1 MDGLH
6 LSSMSRAVR
15 IAIAV
20 AICVVGMTAAATLAV
35 AAPSTGRSSGTI
47 EIDARSGDN
56 GHGND
61 PHVTCTFKVKFYNFD
76 TNERVNI
83 IFTAQPPTGHG
94 QVLLRLDN
102 VLVSRD
108 PAGGKRRDPDET
120 LSFSINMLNLTGLT
134 AHRNQG
140 YHVKLTIQRL
150 GKHGG
155 AKHKVF
161 WIRPCPPPSPS
172 PSCPSPTVSSTLTSP
187 RSAWDWS
194 TWWMSRSAR
203 TSGWNTTG
211 WGSAMDTAGSRRPCA
226 WRRRAY
232 RAAGRSA

>member
-140 YHVKLTIQRL
+140 YHVKLTVQRL
-150 GKHGG
+150 GRHGG

-161 WIRPCPPPSPS
+161 WIKPCPSPSPS
-172 PSCPSPTVSSTLTSP
+172 PSCSSPTFSPSVTSTRSTSP
-187 RSAWDWS
+187 TQ
-194 TWWMSRSAR
+194 TWGMSMLTRP
-203 TSGWNTTG
+203 SGLDTTG
-211 WGSAMDTAGSRRPCA
+211 WG
-226 WRRRAY
+226 
-232 RAAGRSA
+232 